1 VLCGGHDDNGDDPG
15 TGSEETADQAEGGTF
30 GEEEA
35 GDFCRTGAGSHPEPD
50 FTSALQLRSGRRG
63 SRGEDGEAEEHRCQ
77 GKQQTVEGGRNSLA
91 EVLQMSAPTGNEM
104 SRALGIEWKGNGR
117 ADGEAAFRHGLD
129 DELMI
134 GRKVQLL
141 HCGVG

>member
-1 VLCGGHDDNGDDPG
+1 
-15 TGSEETADQAEGGTF
+15 
-30 GEEEA
+30 
-35 GDFCRTGAGSHPEPD
+35 
-50 FTSALQLRSGRRG
+50 
-63 SRGEDGEAEEHRCQ
+63 
-77 GKQQTVEGGRNSLA
+77 
-91 EVLQMSAPTGNEM
+91 MSAPTGNEM

-141 HCGVG
+141 HCGVE